1 MRRRVDW
8 NAGRRSPLIICKR
21 QRAALTPTV
30 SCLRLQNLWKTANLW
45 ASWGS
50 DPQLFG
56 IAITFARRQG
66 HDWDEESR
74 PRRGGTGVCRDRDL
88 LLGKSGPSL
97 LPWWDGLSHKVVSTI
112 DGAALGAAPF
122 FELGSAPGLP
132 AGKLAWC
139 WPQPHTSPGLG
150 PSPHRIAYRD
160 GSTVRLFAAHKRPL
174 RVPDH

>member
-1 MRRRVDW
+1 MSGRAGAAPRNYSRSRSHLR
-8 NAGRRSPLIICKR
+8 AGRAMIGMKSPGL
-21 QRAALTPTV
+21 
-30 SCLRLQNLWKTANLW
+30 
-45 ASWGS
+45 
-50 DPQLFG
+50 D
-56 IAITFARRQG
+56 
-66 HDWDEESR
+66 
-74 PRRGGTGVCRDRDL
+74 GGVTGVCRDRDL

-97 LPWWDGLSHKVVSTI
+97 LRWWGGLSHKVVNTI